1 MQELTKKIINFVLDQ
16 SARPGAI
23 YLLFGWSFVEAWFI
37 IPIPPDALLIPM
49 SIANPSKA
57 YFYAYM
63 TTISSVIG
71 GLLGYLIGYFAIDF
85 AMTYIESIGLIDAY
99 AQATDWFTIWGS
111 AVILIAGFTVIPFK
125 IFTIMAGSMKMNVVI
140 FLVASV
146 ISRGASFYIEAYSS
160 KKGGQLAVD
169 KIMNHADKLGYV
181 FMALL
186 LIGLMWSI
194 I

>member
-1 MQELTKKIINFVLDQ
+1 
-16 SARPGAI
+16 
-23 YLLFGWSFVEAWFI
+23 
-37 IPIPPDALLIPM
+37 
-49 SIANPSKA
+49 
-57 YFYAYM
+57 M

-125 IFTIMAGSMKMNVVI
+125 IFTIMAGSMKMNIVI
-140 FLVASV
+140 FLLASV
-146 ISRGASFYIEAYSS
+146 ISRGARFYIVAYAS

-169 KIMNHADKLGYV
+169 KIMNHADKVGYV